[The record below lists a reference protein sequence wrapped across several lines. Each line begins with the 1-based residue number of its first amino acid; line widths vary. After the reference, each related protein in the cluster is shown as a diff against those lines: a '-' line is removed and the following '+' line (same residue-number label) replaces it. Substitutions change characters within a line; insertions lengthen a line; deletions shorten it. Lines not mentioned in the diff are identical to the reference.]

1 MPTEQMLAPR
11 NREYLGLRVSDKK
24 DLTRVEIL
32 MVVSLLIYNDSIYY
46 FLQNCHL
53 ICKDSV
59 PFAALRTGVCKDS
72 VELSVTA
79 ALHDFLKSN

>member
-46 FLQNCHL
+46 FLQNFLQNLHL
-53 ICKDSV
+53 
-59 PFAALRTGVCKDS
+59 F
-72 VELSVTA
+72 VEHIIYKQV
-79 ALHDFLKSN
+79 